1 MHGIKLGF
9 KGEDVPDLA
18 EASLVPVRE
27 ALENAKQEMKIKSRK
42 DYPLSKSFPTSLTK
56 LSANNCGLIR
66 LDARILRLQNLCVLN
81 LNENKLKELPESLE
95 NLKNLK
101 ELYLAKNCISS
112 FPECLFRPV
121 MRSCLLLLDLSSNQ
135 LERIPLEIGLFEKL
149 TNLRMDNNSI
159 NNLPY
164 SIGML
169 SSLRYLSLAKNNLK
183 LLPYGFCKLNI
194 DSLDLSGNP
203 LDTDAANCI
212 VSNSLEDVPTLI
224 EIAARNVR
232 DRRFVF
238 VCFQFVF

>member
-18 EASLVPVRE
+18 DASSVPVRE
-27 ALENAKQEMKIKSRK
+27 ALEGAKQEMKIKSRK
-42 DYPLSKSFPTSLTK
+42 DYPLSKSFPSSLVK

-66 LDARILRLQNLCVLN
+66 LDTRILRLQNLCVLN
-81 LNENKLKELPESLE
+81 LNENKLRELPDSLESL
-95 NLKNLK
+95 NNLK
-101 ELYLAKNCISS
+101 ELYLAKNCISN

-121 MRSCLLLLDLSSNQ
+121 MRSRLLLLDLSSNQ
-135 LERIPLEIGLFEKL
+135 LERIPLEIGLFEKV

-159 NNLPY
+159 NGLPY

-212 VSNSLEDVPTLI
+212 VSNNLDDVPTLY
-224 EIAARNVR
+224 EIAARSVR

-238 VCFQFVF
+238 MFFI